1 MRAAHPPHD
10 SAEAARLRM
19 VENEARLRPVL
30 GVLAVFG
37 AFAAAA
43 ALFVLP
49 PRTVAIAACA
59 AVALA
64 VVSTWTQRRLRRSQH
79 PTRWLVA
86 EHLTGTTALAGL
98 LVLTGGLESP
108 LVGLMALA
116 TVMAGARFAG
126 RTLWA
131 TTAVSGVLLFGG
143 CLIANPRMLLDEP
156 ATVYL
161 WIATLVGVTGIATIL
176 SHSERAAR
184 ADAVLDVLTG
194 LLNRKALSRRALE
207 LESQARV
214 TGLPVSVVACD
225 LDGFKAIN
233 DSAGH
238 DAGDAAL
245 QDVAYAMRKALR
257 GFDLIYRV
265 GGDEFIVLLPGAEA
279 PEAVELAERLRAAV
293 DDLDGIAATVT
304 LSLGVATQTDG
315 TFLLSEITA
324 QADEALY
331 GAKRGGRNRV
341 VVAGDD
347 HALHLTA

>member
-1 MRAAHPPHD
+1 MVAAEHPHD
-10 SAEAARLRM
+10 SAEATRLRH
-19 VENEARLRPVL
+19 VENEARLRPIL

-49 PRTVAIAACA
+49 LETVAIAACA

-64 VVSTWTQRRLRRSQH
+64 LVSAWTQRRLRRSQH

-86 EHLTGTTALAGL
+86 EHLAGTTALAGL
-98 LVLTGGLESP
+98 LALTGGLQSP
-108 LVGLMALA
+108 LVGLMALT

-131 TTAVSGVLLFGG
+131 AAAASGVLMLGG
-143 CLIANPRMLLDEP
+143 CLVADPSMLADEAP
-156 ATVYL
+156 SVYL

-176 SHSERAAR
+176 AHSERTAR

-194 LLNRKALSRRALE
+194 LLNRKALSRRAEE

-225 LDGFKAIN
+225 LDGFKTIN

-238 DAGDAAL
+238 DAGDAVL
-245 QDVAYAMRKALR
+245 RDVAYAMRKALR

-265 GGDEFIVLLPGAEA
+265 GGDEFIVLLPGAKAREA
-279 PEAVELAERLRAAV
+279 TELAERLRAAV
-293 DDLDGIAATVT
+293 EELDGPAATVT
-304 LSLGVATQTDG
+304 LSLGVATQRGDAFSFDEVT
-315 TFLLSEITA
+315 TE
-324 QADEALY
+324 ADRALY
-331 GAKRGGRNRV
+331 RAKGEGRNRV
-341 VVAGDD
+341 VVAGGGE
-347 HALHLTA
+347 LSLTA